1 MRPTPTGWPRISSAV
16 YYEDA
21 PAAIDWLCR
30 AFGFE
35 VRVKLRAK
43 AAASNI
49 LN

>member
-1 MRPTPTGWPRISSAV
+1 MKSSPTGWPRISSAV

-35 VRVKLRAK
+35 VRVKIEVK
-43 AAASNI
+43 AAALNI